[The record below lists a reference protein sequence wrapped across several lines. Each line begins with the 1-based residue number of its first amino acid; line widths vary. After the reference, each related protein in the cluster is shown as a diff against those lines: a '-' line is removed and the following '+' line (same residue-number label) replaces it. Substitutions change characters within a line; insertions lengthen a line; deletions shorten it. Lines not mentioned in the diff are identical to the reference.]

1 MPNISLL
8 IMQIAVILVAAR
20 LMGLLFRKIGQPQVV
35 GEMVAGIMLGPS
47 LLGWVAPGF
56 SAILFPASS
65 FGFLNAVSQIGLVF
79 FMFTVG
85 LSLNPKELHEHGHV
99 AVLTSHV
106 SIATPFCLGS
116 MMALFLYPHLSDDS
130 VPFTGFAL
138 FMGAA
143 MSITAFPVLARILSE
158 RNLLRTKMGTLS
170 IACAAVDDVTG
181 WCILAYII
189 ATIRV
194 AQGSRPPWVA
204 LVGGLTYVGIML
216 FVVRPLVRR
225 FEGSFRR
232 AGRVSEN
239 ALAVMVMLM
248 LASALATETIGIHLL
263 FGAFLMGA
271 VMPKSSDFVD
281 HVIQK
286 FESITVV
293 VLLPLFFAFS
303 GLRTSI
309 GVVRVPGMWLYALA
323 IIGLA
328 IAGKLG
334 GSAIAARMAGMPWR
348 EAASLGILMNTRG
361 LMELVI
367 LNIGL
372 DLKVI
377 SPAIFSMMVL
387 MALVTTFMTTPLLEW
402 VYPARLMYAELYAN
416 ESATFVKAKVRP
428 S

>member
-1 MPNISLL
+1 
-8 IMQIAVILVAAR
+8 
-20 LMGLLFRKIGQPQVV
+20 
-35 GEMVAGIMLGPS
+35 
-47 LLGWVAPGF
+47 
-56 SAILFPASS
+56 
-65 FGFLNAVSQIGLVF
+65 
-79 FMFTVG
+79 
-85 LSLNPKELHEHGHV
+85 
-99 AVLTSHV
+99 
-106 SIATPFCLGS
+106 
-116 MMALFLYPHLSDDS
+116 
-130 VPFTGFAL
+130 
-138 FMGAA
+138 
-143 MSITAFPVLARILSE
+143 
-158 RNLLRTKMGTLS
+158 
-170 IACAAVDDVTG
+170 
-181 WCILAYII
+181 
-189 ATIRV
+189 
-194 AQGSRPPWVA
+194 
-204 LVGGLTYVGIML
+204 
-216 FVVRPLVRR
+216 
-225 FEGSFRR
+225 
-232 AGRVSEN
+232 
-239 ALAVMVMLM
+239 M

-271 VMPKSSDFVD
+271 IMPKSSDFVD

-428 S
+428 F